1 MDNQNTDPNQVP
13 VAPQQQT
20 SYTQP
25 QNVVPRKPNVKKGLV
40 WFCSPFLT
48 LIGVMIFIVLMH
60 VIKAPAAIVDMVGF
74 LGGYSR
80 TRIVPDRD
88 N

>member
-25 QNVVPRKPNVKKGLV
+25 QNVVPRKPNVKKGH
-40 WFCSPFLT
+40 SY
-48 LIGVMIFIVLMH
+48 
-60 VIKAPAAIVDMVGF
+60 GF
-74 LGGYSR
+74 VRRSL
-80 TRIVPDRD
+80 P
-88 N
+88 